1 MLVDKLNIYT
11 NLFNIEI
18 QVLGNDIHF
27 SLQFFLPDWILA
39 QGFAFYES

>member
-1 MLVDKLNIYT
+1 MSVDKLNIYT

-39 QGFAFYES
+39 QGLTFYEW